1 MPAPPT
7 PPPPPG
13 DINRFITLAEACA
26 DAAGEVLT
34 RYFRQSITVETKA
47 DASPVT
53 IADREAETAMRA
65 LIGAAFP
72 DHGII
77 GEELPNTNTDAP
89 FTWVLD
95 PIDGTKS
102 FITGKPSFGT
112 LVSLAQDGVPILGLI
127 NQPITQERWLGAI
140 GRESTLNGAPARTR
154 NCAALGDAMLYTT
167 SPYLFPGDT
176 EAGFQALRAG
186 VRHALYGGDCYSYG
200 LLASGFADIVVEAGL
215 KPYDYAALVPVV
227 EGAGGVITGWDGEA
241 LTLASDGR
249 VLAASTKTLHDE
261 ALSILQSN

>member
-1 MPAPPT
+1 MPT
-7 PPPPPG
+7 PTPTPG
-13 DINRFITLAEACA
+13 DINRFIAVAEACA
-26 DAAGEVLT
+26 DAAGEILT
-34 RYFRQSITVETKA
+34 RYFRTSLSVETKA

-77 GEELPNTNTDAP
+77 GEELPNTNADAP

-112 LVSLAQDGVPILGLI
+112 LISLAQEGIPILGLI
-127 NQPITQERWLGAI
+127 NQPITRERWLGAT
-140 GRESTLNGAPARTR
+140 GRGSALNGVPARTR
-154 NCAALGDAMLYTT
+154 PCGTLGDAMLYTT

-176 EAGFQALRAG
+176 EAGFQALRSH
-186 VRHALYGGDCYSYG
+186 VRHVLFGGDCYSYG
-200 LLASGFADIVVEAGL
+200 LLASGFADIVIEAGL
-215 KPYDYAALVPVV
+215 KPYDYAALIPVV
-227 EGAGGVITGWDGEA
+227 EGAGGVITDWEGNA
-241 LTLASDGR
+241 LTLESDGR
-249 VLAASTKTLHDE
+249 VLASGDKTLHTA
-261 ALSILQSN
+261 ALSILRSS

>member
-1 MPAPPT
+1 MPTSMPT
-7 PPPPPG
+7 PE
-13 DINRFITLAEACA
+13 DINRFIAVAEACA
-26 DAAGEVLT
+26 DAAGEILT
-34 RYFRQSITVETKA
+34 RYFRTPISVETKS

-53 IADREAETAMRA
+53 IADREAETAMRN
-65 LIGAAFP
+65 LISAAFP

-77 GEELPNTNTDAP
+77 GEEFPDTNTGAP

-127 NQPITQERWLGAI
+127 DQPISRERWLGST
-140 GRESTLNGAPARTR
+140 GRDSTLNGAPARTR
-154 NCAALGDAMLYTT
+154 PCPALSDAMLYTT

-176 EAGFQALRAG
+176 EAGFQALRAC
-186 VRHALYGGDCYSYG
+186 VRHALFGGDCYSYG

-215 KPYDYAALVPVV
+215 KPYDYASLVPVV

-249 VLAASTKTLHDE
+249 VLASSNKTLHNA
-261 ALSILQSN
+261 ALSILRSS